1 MQINVSLIKYR
12 CFATLLFA
20 TLIELIKKMIKNFTF
35 LLPIVLAVFGAGGWF
50 LRLVQNQEKTLLCIC
65 VPIYFSYFFFNTR
78 DRNFWKFY
86 YFEAD
91 NGLFIVKETKSKMSK
106 VRIFDSARLGL
117 FFCLIKG
124 SPKRKKTTSKSCKTT
139 FLYYGLIW
147 KSKHVKFENL
157 QLS

>member
-65 VPIYFSYFFFNTR
+65 VPIYFSYFFFQHQR
-78 DRNFWKFY
+78 SEFLKIL
-86 YFEAD
+86 
-91 NGLFIVKETKSKMSK
+91 LF
-106 VRIFDSARLGL
+106 
-117 FFCLIKG
+117 
-124 SPKRKKTTSKSCKTT
+124 
-139 FLYYGLIW
+139 
-147 KSKHVKFENL
+147 
-157 QLS
+157 